1 MCTNIKEIFL
11 LIQKEILPNGK
22 FSGTAIQEISKG
34 LEFHF
39 FGSEKRK

>member
-1 MCTNIKEIFL
+1 MCTNIEEIFL